1 MVLQMDP
8 RSLCLSLCAVIASL
22 LAAARCSS
30 VDKNN
35 CSCAEIPQM
44 PRTKPPPENCSDT
57 FRYTCE
63 DGYVRK
69 VGTSNLIKCWKNNSP
84 PKWNKSTLQCIP
96 DPRRTTTRPPMIP
109 VTTVPFTDLQMNGSF
124 STAVVLESNS
134 VQSTS
139 LGVQGDHSQATYRTT
154 PDSSNQSPSNRT
166 DNSHLSGHSD
176 QRLGTTTTTLIVCA
190 SLVIACTLIGI
201 SYACYRRRSQNNYPL
216 ATDEEKMSMSTI
228 PAGPVS

>member
-109 VTTVPFTDLQMNGSF
+109 VTT
-124 STAVVLESNS
+124 
-134 VQSTS
+134 
-139 LGVQGDHSQATYRTT
+139 TYRTT